1 MPEPKDR
8 RRARWERRIAPLLA
22 EADACDGPCR
32 AACRLWARFVRTSG
46 PERLALAPGGHSR

>member
-1 MPEPKDR
+1 MPEPKDP

-32 AACRLWARFVRTSG
+32 EACRLWAKFVRSAG
-46 PERLALAPGGHSR
+46 PEKVALAPTGRG